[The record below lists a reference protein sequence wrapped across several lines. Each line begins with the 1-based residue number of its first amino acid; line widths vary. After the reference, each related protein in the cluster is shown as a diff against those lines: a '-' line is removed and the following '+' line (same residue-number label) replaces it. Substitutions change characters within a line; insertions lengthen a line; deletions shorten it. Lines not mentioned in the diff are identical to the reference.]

1 MSISLKKHPMP
12 EQDPKVRAGNFEEV
26 ALGYTAELAQAEAAR
41 CLQCKTAP
49 CRQGCPVEIDIP
61 AFIAKIKDGDMDGAI
76 SKIKEV
82 NALPAVC
89 GRVCPQEDQ
98 CEKYCVLAKKGES
111 VAIGRLERYV
121 ADLAR
126 EQGGEQVT
134 ATVRQDA
141 MKVAVIGS
149 GPAGLSVAGD
159 LAKKGYRVT
168 VFEALHLP
176 GGVLMYGIP
185 QFRLPKEVVQAEIDV
200 LRKLGVEFVV
210 NAVIGRT
217 FTVDELLEE
226 EGFDAAFIGTGAGL
240 PYFMGI
246 EGENLNGVYSANEFL
261 TRCNLMK
268 AYKFPESGTPIHV
281 GKKVAVVGGGNVA
294 MDAART
300 ALRLGAEKVY
310 IVYRRS
316 DKELPARLEEIHHA
330 KEEGIDFQ
338 FLTAPLKVEG
348 AEGWV
353 SGLTCIHMELGEPDD
368 SGRRRPVEVPG
379 SDFTL
384 EVDTVIIAIGQGPNP
399 LVQSTTKGMDTNRK
413 GNIVADQESGA
424 TTKPGV
430 FAGGDIVT
438 GAATVILAMG
448 AGKKAAAAIDKYLQE
463 KAK

>member
-76 SKIKEV
+76 GKIKEV

-217 FTVDELLEE
+217 FTVDELLEVLARI
-226 EGFDAAFIGTGAGL
+226 DADWEWHLAGEAGL
-240 PYFMGI
+240 DPDY
-246 EGENLNGVYSANEFL
+246 
-261 TRCNLMK
+261 
-268 AYKFPESGTPIHV
+268 
-281 GKKVAVVGGGNVA
+281 
-294 MDAART
+294 
-300 ALRLGAEKVY
+300 
-310 IVYRRS
+310 
-316 DKELPARLEEIHHA
+316 
-330 KEEGIDFQ
+330 
-338 FLTAPLKVEG
+338 
-348 AEGWV
+348 AEGLRERIRQLGLSHRVVWHGSLPPDELARQMASMDLFV
-353 SGLTCIHMELGEPDD
+353 SN
-368 SGRRRPVEVPG
+368 SA
-379 SDFTL
+379 L
-384 EVDTVIIAIGQGPNP
+384 E
-399 LVQSTTKGMDTNRK
+399 SYGM
-413 GNIVADQESGA
+413 A
-424 TTKPGV
+424 
-430 FAGGDIVT
+430 
-438 GAATVILAMG
+438 LAE
-448 AGKKAAAAIDKYLQE
+448 AAAIGLPILATAVGEAERLIVDGKTGLIIPVHEADLFEQALARLLTDRAFRRSLE
-463 KAK
+463 ARANPPSSDRV